1 MASVTAKDIP
11 DEQKMFTAI
20 WNVYKKYYI
29 PEHDDSYWDGLNH
42 DLNEIIDAFQT
53 DFCTKLCLAVETE
66 ISQKYKNMKR
76 GMKYVKI

>member
-11 DEQKMFTAI
+11 NEQNMFTQI
-20 WNVYKKYYI
+20 WNVYKQYYI

-42 DLNEIIDAFQT
+42 DLNKIIDTFQT
-53 DFCTKLCLAVETE
+53 DFCTKLCLAVEAE

-76 GMKYVKI
+76 G